1 MQNFHTLRLVFGLLL
16 MAFVLPVMGGEPF
29 NGYVCDLTGTPLKGV
44 RVYLHSEGYAA
55 RSDKKGRFGLTDVQ
69 PTDTLHIIYKRQE
82 YSVPV
87 SGRRSLSIRLGDQC
101 IDRAEEDQDLI
112 FLGYN
117 YVKRREVLEPTS
129 GIRGEDLV
137 RCGYNNLLQA
147 LQGRVAG
154 LNISMRGE
162 AGAEPS
168 VNIRGQR
175 SIMLSN
181 RPLFIVDGVEVES
194 LDFVSIYDVDV
205 VEVLKSAPIYGSR
218 GANGAIIV
226 TTKQPR

>member
-1 MQNFHTLRLVFGLLL
+1 MQKFRYLRLLLVL
-16 MAFVLPVMGGEPF
+16 MLTALLQPLVGGEPF
-29 NGYVCDLTGTPLKGV
+29 NGYVCDLTGNPVKGV
-44 RVYLHSEGYAA
+44 RVYLHTEGCAA

-69 PTDTLHIIYKRQE
+69 PTDTLHLVYKRQE
-82 YSVPV
+82 YVVPV
-87 SGRRSLSIRLGDQC
+87 SGRRSMSIRLGDQC

-117 YVKRREVLEPTS
+117 YVKRREILEPTS

-147 LQGRVAG
+147 LQGRIAG
-154 LNISMRGE
+154 LNIAMHGGPGS
-162 AGAEPS
+162 EPT

-175 SIMLSN
+175 SILLSN
-181 RPLFIVDGVEVES
+181 RPLFIVDGMEVES

-226 TTKQPR
+226 KTKSPR